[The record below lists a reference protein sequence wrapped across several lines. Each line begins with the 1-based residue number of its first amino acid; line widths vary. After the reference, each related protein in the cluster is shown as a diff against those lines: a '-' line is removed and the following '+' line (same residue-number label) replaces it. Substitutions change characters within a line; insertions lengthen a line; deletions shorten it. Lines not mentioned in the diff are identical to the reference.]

1 MPREHIPTSRVVRS
15 ATIGRLA
22 AGQAVKQ
29 FGTRAANIARGADAS
44 EAALARRQVETAEQ
58 IVAVLGTMKGAAMKL
73 GQVMSFLDVG
83 LVPEEYR
90 EEFQRKLAELRDAAP
105 TVSFKEMRKVIEGE
119 FEDPLEEV
127 FAQFDTEPIAAA
139 SIGQVYRA
147 RLRDGRDVAVK
158 VQYPGV
164 ASAVRADMKNL
175 GMIMRLLSRM
185 APGLDVQEIAEEIRL
200 RIDEEL
206 DYELEAANQRSM
218 ARIFR
223 GHPFVFVPEVVGS
236 LSRERV
242 MVSEFV
248 SGTGFEELKR
258 SDAATRDRIAEII
271 FRFYFGCMYRHHQFS
286 GDPHPGNFML
296 LDDGRVAFIDFGL
309 YKRLPAQI
317 AEYEL
322 ETARLGIGKQGEA
335 LIAHLHAGGFLPEPD
350 RYPPEQILRQFE
362 DVTWWYTRDGVVELT
377 PEIATQVVIDMSDPR
392 SRHYAQMRHENL
404 PADHLFGRRT
414 ETLTLAVMSQLRA
427 KGNWHRIAREWIFGD
442 PPSTEL
448 GREEAAF
455 YSGVRP
461 PGSGAGS
468 SSPGPRSG
476 ARP

>member
-1 MPREHIPTSRVVRS
+1 MARENIPTSRAVRS

-22 AGQAVKQ
+22 AGQAVRQ
-29 FGTRAANIARGADAS
+29 FGTRAANLARSDEAAD
-44 EAALARRQVETAEQ
+44 AALARRQVETAEQ

-90 EEFQRKLAELRDAAP
+90 EEFQRKLAELRDSAP
-105 TVSFKEMRKVIEGE
+105 HVSFKEMRKVIESE
-119 FEDPLEEV
+119 YDEPLEEV
-127 FAQFDTEPIAAA
+127 FAEFDPEPIAAA

-147 RLRDGRDVAVK
+147 TLPEGRVVAVK

-164 ASAVRADMKNL
+164 AGAVRADLKNL

-185 APGLDVQEIAEEIRL
+185 APGLDVQAITQEIRL

-206 DYELEAANQRSM
+206 DYELEASNQRAM
-218 ARIFR
+218 ARIFH
-223 GHPFVFVPEVVGS
+223 GHPFVYVPPVIGS

-242 MVSEFV
+242 MVTEFV
-248 SGTGFEELKR
+248 SGTGFEALKGL
-258 SDAATRDRIAEII
+258 DAEERNRIAEIV

-296 LDDGRVAFIDFGL
+296 LGDGRVAFLDFGL
-309 YKRLPAQI
+309 YKRIPPDL
-317 AEYEL
+317 AEFEL
-322 ETARLGIGKQGEA
+322 EIARLGINHEGER
-335 LIAHLHAGGFLPEPD
+335 LIAQLHSGGFLAEPD
-350 RYPPEQILRQFE
+350 RYTPQQILDQFD
-362 DVTWWYTRDGVVELT
+362 DVTWWYTRDAEVELS

-392 SRHYAQMRHENL
+392 SRHYAQLRHENL
-404 PADHLFGRRT
+404 PPDHLFGRRT

-427 KGNWHRIAREWIFGD
+427 KANWHRIAREWIFGD
-442 PPSTEL
+442 APVTEL
-448 GREEAAF
+448 GIAEAAF
-455 YSGVRP
+455 FGLT
-461 PGSGAGS
+461 GSGSEAGS
-468 SSPGPRSG
+468 SSPDARSA